1 MDFMTNIETKEITSL
16 LDGKGFVKLVDFS
29 PRICP
34 ENYTPEF
41 RIIEAARTT
50 FDGKL
55 RNIEQDN
62 NLLKYLIKH
71 NHTSP
76 LEMVNITFLL
86 KLPKAC
92 AIHFLR
98 HRTGKF
104 NEFSQRYS
112 NVEDGDFYCPSKFDC
127 GFRIQSKTNRQ
138 SSIKTDTDKK
148 MLKIMHQIE
157 DKINEI
163 EKLYKILVE
172 NNFAKEV
179 ARFYLPMSQY
189 TKLLTCFDLNNFIKM
204 IKLRTNESTQLE
216 TRIYAEA
223 MLKIAKQIFPVSLDC
238 FNLNA

>member
-1 MDFMTNIETKEITSL
+1 MDFMTKVKIKETPNL
-16 LDGKGFVKLVDFS
+16 LDGKGFVKLIDFS

-34 ENYTPEF
+34 DGYTPEF

-55 RNIEQDN
+55 KNIEQDN
-62 NLLKYLIKH
+62 KLLKYLIKN

-112 NVEDGDFYCPSKFDC
+112 SVDENDFYCPSKCIDS
-127 GFRIQSKTNRQ
+127 FRIQSKNNKQ
-138 SSIKTDTDKK
+138 SSYRVERDDTVVTIMENIEKK
-148 MLKIMHQIE
+148 IY
-157 DKINEI
+157 EI
-163 EKLYKILVE
+163 EEMYKQLIE
-172 NNFAKEV
+172 MNFAKEV

-189 TKLLTCFDLNNFIKM
+189 TKLLMCFDLNNFMKM
-204 IKLRTNESTQLE
+204 IKLRTSGDTQYE
-216 TRIYAEA
+216 TKIYAES
-223 MLKIAKQIFPVSLDC
+223 MLKIAKQVFPTVLS
-238 FNLNA
+238 